1 MTGPALFEK
10 DQRMDKLILKNQI
23 EYHFKKKLWEKSLKN
38 FFISRKI
45 DVSTLFL
52 GVHVLKHT
60 AIDLDRYCR
69 NLGSDYVYNGL
80 PREKRTSP
88 AYFLIAHPKLAS
100 FAEAKARCEAN
111 HMQLPEVYTNLQQDQ
126 LSSFLRENTVSKCFA
141 GLQPDFTDSTFR
153 FISTGFP
160 LWRTPHDAIY
170 NFQGGTLI
178 LPLIM
183 DDAHTKFQYTD
194 DNRLLAR
201 YIRYITSD
209 QSYYKLG
216 KTANWKSRLFY
227 KTKQDTHSDY
237 WTLKTKQSFI
247 VSIQLMLL

>member
-1 MTGPALFEK
+1 MNGPALFDK

-23 EYHFKKKLWEKSLKN
+23 GYHFKKVVREVSQEL
-38 FFISRKI
+38 FISRKI

-60 AIDLDRYCR
+60 AIDLDRFCR
-69 NLGSDYVYNGL
+69 NLGSGHGYNEL
-80 PREKRTSP
+80 PREKKTSP
-88 AYFLIAHPKLAS
+88 VYFVITYPKLAS

-111 HMQLPEVYTNLQQDQ
+111 HMQLPEVYTNLQQDH
-126 LSSFLRENTVSKCFA
+126 LSSFLRANNMSKCFA
-141 GLQPDFTDSTFR
+141 GLQPDFADSTFR

-160 LWRTPHDAIY
+160 IWRTPHDAIY
-170 NFQGGTLI
+170 NFQGGTHV

-201 YIRYITSD
+201 YIKSITSD
-209 QSYYKLG
+209 QSCYKLG
-216 KTANWKSRLFY
+216 ETANWKGRLFY
-227 KTKQDTHSDY
+227 KKQDTHS
-237 WTLKTKQSFI
+237 K
-247 VSIQLMLL
+247 LLNSEN